1 MHTAAKDEVGKVGPD
16 KINKELISD
25 PGVEPEATASPPVE
39 WPHKSVL

>member
-25 PGVEPEATASPPVE
+25 PGVEPEATVSPPVE